1 MRNNVVKAL
10 LVGII
15 AISVMGCAKDETGGQ
30 DVSKVAEQQE
40 VGQQESE
47 QNDLPADA
55 AGIGAVTEESTASQS
70 SEDESGDALGDME
83 DDETLDES
91 VVPAGEADMTGD
103 TEESEEADLTE
114 SEGEEDSTQDVA
126 EETSGEERE
135 LFSGDP
141 LSLSNETIPYGYA
154 DADRDENNVPNGVY
168 YYKNL
173 YSKYNADYIQDTS
186 KNLVYLTM
194 DEGYEAGNTP
204 VILQT
209 LKEKGVKAVFFVTKQ
224 FVDEHPELVQQ
235 MIDEGHIIGNHTCA
249 HPAEGMPSLGYEAEK
264 EDITTLHQMVK
275 DQFGYEMK
283 LFRYPSGLSSE
294 QSLALVQSLGYKS
307 VFWSF
312 AHHDWVLHEQPDE
325 QETLQKCLTS
335 IHPGAIYLLHA
346 VSTTNTHILADFID
360 GAREKGFEFGVY
372 PVN

>member
-1 MRNNVVKAL
+1 MDEEITSSVGFRASIPLVDKRMIIKLAL
-10 LVGII
+10 LVDGILI
-15 AISVMGCAKDETGGQ
+15 QKSNIDFSRFFPISKT
-30 DVSKVAEQQE
+30 
-40 VGQQESE
+40 
-47 QNDLPADA
+47 
-55 AGIGAVTEESTASQS
+55 
-70 SEDESGDALGDME
+70 
-83 DDETLDES
+83 
-91 VVPAGEADMTGD
+91 
-103 TEESEEADLTE
+103 
-114 SEGEEDSTQDVA
+114 
-126 EETSGEERE
+126 
-135 LFSGDP
+135 
-141 LSLSNETIPYGYA
+141 YGYA
-154 DADRDENNVPNGVY
+154 YALKHDRMITYRKSSIVITCDPSRAYLFKREFMLLKEIWK
-168 YYKNL
+168 KNML
-173 YSKYNADYIQDTS
+173 GGRKAVLGRLFYHLVKPFKRKELWIISDRIMNADDNGEALFSYIM
-186 KNLVYLTM
+186 KHR
-194 DEGYEAGNTP
+194 P
-204 VILQT
+204 
-209 LKEKGVKAVFFVTKQ
+209 KGVKAVLFVTKQ